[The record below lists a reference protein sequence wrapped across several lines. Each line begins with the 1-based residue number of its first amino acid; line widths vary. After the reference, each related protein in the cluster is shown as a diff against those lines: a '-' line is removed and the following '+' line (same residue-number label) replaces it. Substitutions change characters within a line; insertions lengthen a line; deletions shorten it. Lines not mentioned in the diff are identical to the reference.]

1 MTEETNTNV
10 EAEIVDTT
18 PVVETTEAVAE
29 TTNTETPKRFTGNS
43 SRPPFRGG
51 AGGGRGGGRPG
62 SKGGRP
68 GGRPERQKPEFEQ
81 KMIDVRRVTR
91 VVSGGRRFSFSVALV
106 IGDRKGHVGFGIGK
120 SGDTAAAID
129 KAYKQATKK
138 MITLRLNKKFSIPY
152 DVQAKFNTSKLS
164 LMPNKGRGLIA
175 GSSARTV
182 LALAGVKDITAKF
195 HSGSKNKLNNAKVT
209 MEALKNFG
217 VPFERSH
224 KPKEDRT
231 EGVRKFVGGRDN
243 KGGRDG
249 KGFPPRGSGRG
260 NFRKTTETVAPKT
273 ENPIDKISI

>member
-1 MTEETNTNV
+1 MTENNV
-10 EAEIVDTT
+10 E
-18 PVVETTEAVAE
+18 
-29 TTNTETPKRFTGNS
+29 NTEVVAPVEAAPTETQNKGFAPRGN
-43 SRPPFRGG
+43 FRGG
-51 AGGGRGGGRPG
+51 PRTGGPGGRGPGGRPG
-62 SKGGRP
+62 GKGGRGA

-120 SGDTAAAID
+120 SGDTSAAID

-138 MITLRLNKKFSIPY
+138 MITLRLNKNFSIPY
-152 DVQAKFNTSKLS
+152 DVNAKFNTSKIT

-182 LALAGVKDITAKF
+182 LALAGVKDITSKF

-209 MEALKNFG
+209 MEALKNFSI
-217 VPFERSH
+217 PFERSH

-231 EGVRKFVGGRDN
+231 EGVRKFLGRDN
-243 KGGRDG
+243 KPGGNKFGGRPG
-249 KGFPPRGSGRG
+249 G
-260 NFRKTTETVAPKT
+260 FRKRFDSKDDMPKS
-273 ENPIDKISI
+273 ENPIDKISL

>member
-1 MTEETNTNV
+1 MTEENKTNSA
-10 EAEIVDTT
+10 EAPTKT
-18 PVVETTEAVAE
+18 FAP
-29 TTNTETPKRFTGNS
+29 RGN
-43 SRPPFRGG
+43 FRGG
-51 AGGGRGGGRPG
+51 AGAGKGGPRGPRRDGGR
-62 SKGGRP
+62 

-120 SGDTAAAID
+120 SGDTSMAID

-138 MITLRLNKKFSIPY
+138 MITLRLNKNFSIPY
-152 DVQAKFNTSKLS
+152 DVKAKFNTSKIT

-209 MEALKNFG
+209 MEALRPFAI
-217 VPFERSH
+217 PFERSH

-231 EGVRKFVGGRDN
+231 EGVRKFLGRGDGKKFGGRPGGFKKRFEN
-243 KGGRDG
+243 KD
-249 KGFPPRGSGRG
+249 
-260 NFRKTTETVAPKT
+260 ETPKS
-273 ENPIDKISI
+273 ENPIDKITL

>member
-1 MTEETNTNV
+1 MTEEN
-10 EAEIVDTT
+10 
-18 PVVETTEAVAE
+18 
-29 TTNTETPKRFTGNS
+29 TNTEVVAAETVPETSAPDTGAKSFAPRSN
-43 SRPPFRGG
+43 FRQGNFAPRAGG
-51 AGGGRGGGRPG
+51 PGGRGPGGRPG
-62 SKGGRP
+62 GKGGRGA

-120 SGDTAAAID
+120 SGDTSAAID

-138 MITLRLNKKFSIPY
+138 MITLRLNKNFSIPY
-152 DVQAKFNTSKLS
+152 DVKAKFNTSKIS

-182 LALAGVKDITAKF
+182 LALAGVKDITSKF

-209 MEALKNFG
+209 MEALKEFSI
-217 VPFERSH
+217 PFERSH

-231 EGVRKFVGGRDN
+231 EGVRKFLGRGDGKKFGGRP
-243 KGGRDG
+243 GG
-249 KGFPPRGSGRG
+249 
-260 NFRKTTETVAPKT
+260 FRKKFESKDDMPKS
-273 ENPIDKISI
+273 ENPIDKISL

>member
-1 MTEETNTNV
+1 MEENTNTNV
-10 EAEIVDTT
+10 T
-18 PVVETTEAVAE
+18 PEVNSGDA
-29 TTNTETPKRFTGNS
+29 PKTSAPRGN
-43 SRPPFRGG
+43 F
-51 AGGGRGGGRPG
+51 RGGGRPG
-62 SKGGRP
+62 GRPGGKGGPRRE

-120 SGDTAAAID
+120 SGDTSAAID

-152 DVQAKFNTSKLS
+152 EVNAKFNTSKIS

-195 HSGSKNKLNNAKVT
+195 NSGSKNKLNNAKVT
-209 MEALKNFG
+209 MEAMKNFSI
-217 VPFERSH
+217 PFERSH

-231 EGVRKFVGGRDN
+231 EGIRKFLGRDN
-243 KGGRDG
+243 RDG
-249 KGFPPRGSGRG
+249 KGGGKFGGRPG
-260 NFRKTTETVAPKT
+260 GFRKPFTPRDEAPKT
-273 ENPIDKISI
+273 ENPIDKISL

>member
-1 MTEETNTNV
+1 MTEENKTI
-10 EAEIVDTT
+10 ET
-18 PVVETTEAVAE
+18 PVEVPVETAEA
-29 TTNTETPKRFTGNS
+29 PRSFQPRGN
-43 SRPPFRGG
+43 FRGG
-51 AGGGRGGGRPG
+51 PRTGGPGGRQAGPGGRGG
-62 SKGGRP
+62 KGGGR

-120 SGDTAAAID
+120 SGDTSAAID

-152 DVQAKFNTSKLS
+152 DVKAKFNTSKIT

-182 LALAGVKDITAKF
+182 LALAGVKDITSKF

-209 MEALKNFG
+209 MEALKNFSI
-217 VPFERSH
+217 PFERSH

-231 EGVRKFVGGRDN
+231 EGIRKFLGRDN
-243 KGGRDG
+243 KGG
-249 KGFPPRGSGRG
+249 PRKFGSRPGG
-260 NFRKTTETVAPKT
+260 FRKPFADNAEAAPKT
-273 ENPIDKISI
+273 ENAIDKITL

>member
-1 MTEETNTNV
+1 MEENTNLPA
-10 EAEIVDTT
+10 EAKAAEGVT
-18 PVVETTEAVAE
+18 PEQTSSE
-29 TTNTETPKRFTGNS
+29 N
-43 SRPPFRGG
+43 SRPAFVRTSAGRGNFRG
-51 AGGGRGGGRPG
+51 APRTGGRPG
-62 SKGGRP
+62 GRPGQGGPRGPRQGGR

-106 IGDRKGHVGFGIGK
+106 VGDRKGHVGFGIGK

-152 DVQAKFNTSKLS
+152 DVNAKFNTSKIS

-217 VPFERSH
+217 IPFERSH
-224 KPKEDRT
+224 KPKEDRA
-231 EGVRKFVGGRDN
+231 EGVRKFVGGRDG
-243 KGGRDG
+243 KRFGGRAN
-249 KGFPPRGSGRG
+249 GSGG
-260 NFRKTTETVAPKT
+260 FRKKFVNKDEAPKS
-273 ENPIDKISI
+273 ENPIDKITI